1 MCVVW
6 QVLHTVRRGLWGHLP
21 IMVSR
26 IAQEREE
33 AEVNDTNVVP
43 GSGPAAGPAVRYS
56 VEAMG
61 RRSRDYAGTVAA
73 KVPLRTGAGGS
84 GPGSTAPDSTG
95 PVAAPRE
102 ARRDEGKSTQP
113 WDVLQRLVAARAAH
127 AGRAVLDIID
137 VGGGTGGFAEL
148 GHNVTVVDRS
158 PDALAA
164 AQRRAAERQ
173 VRLAAVQGDAD
184 GLDHLVGDAAADLVI
199 CHSVLD
205 YVEDPVAAMA
215 AIASVLRPG
224 GSVSVIA
231 GNAVAAALHG
241 ALSGRYDQAREI
253 LAGIT
258 GTAGSITVD
267 GRRRFTLA
275 GLEALIEGAGLRT
288 GAAYGVRVFASLLS
302 SADPDPGSV
311 DALRALED
319 EAAAYPA
326 LRDIAAKLHVLAER

>member
-1 MCVVW
+1 
-6 QVLHTVRRGLWGHLP
+6 
-21 IMVSR
+21 MVSR
-26 IAQEREE
+26 ISLGREE
-33 AEVNDTNVVP
+33 AEVNDANVVP
-43 GSGPAAGPAVRYS
+43 GRGLAAGPAAPGSVR
-56 VEAMG
+56 AMG
-61 RRSRDYAGTVAA
+61 RRSAGYAGTVAA
-73 KVPLRTGAGGS
+73 TVPLRTETGDSGLGS
-84 GPGSTAPDSTG
+84 TGTGPGG
-95 PVAAPRE
+95 APRD
-102 ARRDEGKSTQP
+102 ARRDGGRSAQP
-113 WDVLQRLVAARAAH
+113 WDVLQRVVAARAVH
-127 AGRAVLDIID
+127 AGRTVLDIID
-137 VGGGTGGFAEL
+137 VGGGTGGFAVRFAEL

-199 CHSVLD
+199 CHNVLD
-205 YVEDPVAAMA
+205 YVEDPAAAMA

-231 GNAVAAALHG
+231 SNAVAAALHG
-241 ALSGRYDQAREI
+241 ALAGRYDQAREI

-258 GTAGSITVD
+258 GGAGSITAD

-275 GLEALIEGAGLRT
+275 GLEALIEGAGLRA
-288 GAAYGVRVFASLLS
+288 GDVYGVRVFASLLPPT
-302 SADPDPGSV
+302 DPDPGSV

>member
-1 MCVVW
+1 
-6 QVLHTVRRGLWGHLP
+6 
-21 IMVSR
+21 MVSR
-26 IAQEREE
+26 MALGREE
-33 AEVNDTNVVP
+33 AEATGANVVP
-43 GSGPAAGPAVRYS
+43 GDGLGGGVDPGSASALR
-56 VEAMG
+56 
-61 RRSRDYAGTVAA
+61 RRSAGYAGTVAA
-73 KVPLRTGAGGS
+73 TVPLRTGADGS
-84 GPGSTAPDSTG
+84 GLSSTSPGGTAPGTEPSDT
-95 PVAAPRE
+95 
-102 ARRDEGKSTQP
+102 RRDEMRSAQP
-113 WDVLQRLVAARAAH
+113 WDVLQRVAAARAAH

-137 VGGGTGGFAEL
+137 VGGGTGGFAVRFAEL
-148 GHNVTVVDRS
+148 GHNVTVVDPS

-164 AQRRAAERQ
+164 AQRRAAERR

-184 GLDHLVGDAAADLVI
+184 GLDHLVGEAAADLVI

-231 GNAVAAALHG
+231 GNAVAAALHST
-241 ALSGRYDQAREI
+241 LSGRYDQAREI

-258 GTAGSITVD
+258 GAAGSIIAD

-275 GLEALIEGAGLRT
+275 GLTALIEGAGLRA
-288 GAAYGVRVFASLLS
+288 GDAYGVRVFAGLLQP
-302 SADPDPGSV
+302 ADPDPGSV